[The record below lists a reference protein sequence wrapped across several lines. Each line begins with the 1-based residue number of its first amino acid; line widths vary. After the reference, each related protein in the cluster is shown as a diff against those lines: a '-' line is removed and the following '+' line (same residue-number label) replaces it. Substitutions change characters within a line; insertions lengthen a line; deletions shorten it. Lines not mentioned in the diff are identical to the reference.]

1 MRCDS
6 NGHTIEAV
14 DFGHNKFEEK
24 KNKVMNFLG
33 FMWKPVLQFMEAAT
47 IMVITWANGQC
58 KFNWKD
64 IVGIITL
71 SYQFH
76 IRKKC

>member
-1 MRCDS
+1 MLYKKMKIWKKKKFQIMKCDS

-33 FMWKPVLQFMEAAT
+33 FMWKPVL
-47 IMVITWANGQC
+47 
-58 KFNWKD
+58 
-64 IVGIITL
+64 
-71 SYQFH
+71 
-76 IRKKC
+76 